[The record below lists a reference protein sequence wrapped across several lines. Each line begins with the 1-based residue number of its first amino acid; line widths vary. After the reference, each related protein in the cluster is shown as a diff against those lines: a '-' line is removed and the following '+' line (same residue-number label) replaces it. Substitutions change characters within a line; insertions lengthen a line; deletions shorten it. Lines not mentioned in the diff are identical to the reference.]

1 MKIIQKSYEIV
12 KNLFID
18 IKDMIIWIKNKEL
31 IEEQIKIDSHKI
43 DMQQIEIGKLKNK
56 IKKLEDK
63 DE

>member
-1 MKIIQKSYEIV
+1 MKIIQKGYEVI

-18 IKDMIIWIKNKEL
+18 IKDMIIWIKNKDI
-31 IEEQIKIDSHKI
+31 IEEQMRIDSHKI
-43 DMQQIEIGKLKNK
+43 DMQQVEIGKLKNK